1 MNPEEILAI
10 IRAFFAAIVK
20 IFAAITGKEEPTT
33 APDAN
38 A

>member
-20 IFAAITGKEEPTT
+20 IFAAITGKEEPTSEPAT
-33 APDAN
+33 N